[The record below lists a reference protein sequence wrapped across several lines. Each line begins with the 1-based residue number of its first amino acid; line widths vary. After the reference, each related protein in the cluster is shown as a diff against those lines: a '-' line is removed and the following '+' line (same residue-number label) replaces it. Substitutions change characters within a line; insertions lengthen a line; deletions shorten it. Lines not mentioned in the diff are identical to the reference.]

1 MENKNNL
8 FNKKLIG
15 EWLTQAIIEHSTR
28 KYDKKS
34 IRDLTMKNYKNI
46 DLNDILQDEFAGLFI
61 TLAFEDIFEEATC
74 LNIQKVIEECYFCN
88 SLEDYINCLYSN
100 ILKLYPKK

>member
-61 TLAFEDIFEEATC
+61 TLAFEDIFEEATG
-74 LNIQKVIEECYFCN
+74 LNIEKVIEECYFCN

>member
-100 ILKLYPKK
+100 ILKLYPRE

>member
-1 MENKNNL
+1 MENKNKL

-28 KYDKKS
+28 TYDKKL
-34 IRDLTMKNYKNI
+34 IRNQTMKNYKNI
-46 DLNDILQDEFAGLFI
+46 DLNDIFQDEFTGLFI
-61 TLAFEDIFEEATC
+61 TLAFEDIFEEATG
-74 LNIQKVIEECYFCN
+74 LNIEKVIEECYFCN

>member
-28 KYDKKS
+28 TYDKKS

-61 TLAFEDIFEEATC
+61 TLAFEDIFEEATG

>member
-1 MENKNNL
+1 
-8 FNKKLIG
+8 
-15 EWLTQAIIEHSTR
+15 
-28 KYDKKS
+28 
-34 IRDLTMKNYKNI
+34 MKNYKNI
-46 DLNDILQDEFAGLFI
+46 DLNNILQDEFAGLFI

-100 ILKLYPKK
+100 ILKLYPRE